1 MNYYG
6 DDGTPSICQISLI
19 FGDAGSLATTGYIVK
34 KGKHYS
40 THMANDHSA
49 GTSGGIVFRGA
60 EAMLIYMELHTR
72 RMELLT
78 ERQMDIGER
87 YVHVQK

>member
-49 GTSGGIVFRGA
+49 GTSEVLFPWCGSYAYLYGSFIR
-60 EAMLIYMELHTR
+60 EEWNC
-72 RMELLT
+72 
-78 ERQMDIGER
+78 
-87 YVHVQK
+87 